1 MIDHLINIINSGIPV
16 LGICLGFQLLTVTS
30 EESQEEQG
38 LGLFP
43 MKTLR
48 INPFN
53 KKKYKVPHIGWN
65 NIEKTTNKLQLLKNI
80 DYKKQLFY
88 FSNGYG
94 VEIMN
99 ESLYNQAHYF
109 HDKKWIAIVENQ
121 NIFGVQFHPEKSRE
135 QGIILLN
142 NFVSISSKF
151 L

>member
-1 MIDHLINIINSGIPV
+1 M
-16 LGICLGFQLLTVTS
+16 
-30 EESQEEQG
+30 
-38 LGLFP
+38 
-43 MKTLR
+43 
-48 INPFN
+48 
-53 KKKYKVPHIGWN
+53 
-65 NIEKTTNKLQLLKNI
+65 
-80 DYKKQLFY
+80 FY
-88 FSNGYG
+88 FSNGFG

-151 L
+151 FGNTTA